1 MEGKIPDRS
10 DVPVN
15 WRMKETW
22 AASVK
27 RHTIGGLIW
36 TLLAF
41 LLAIMISVCQTSCA
55 TAPTPAFVPIEPWGG
70 VDFKREILESGPG
83 DDMPVEVKLGELRQ
97 AVFDSENLDGMIEL
111 ANAMQGDL
119 RTVIPEYNRAV
130 EWIEL
135 ELRLRRYRM
144 GVVAGGFLAAFFG
157 GIAIG
162 AGL

>member
-1 MEGKIPDRS
+1 MEGKIPNRS

-15 WRMKETW
+15 WRMEETW
-22 AASVK
+22 LASVK
-27 RHTIGGLIW
+27 RHTIGGCIW
-36 TLLAF
+36 TALAF
-41 LLAIMISVCQTSCA
+41 LMAIMISVCQTSCA
-55 TAPTPAFVPIEPWGG
+55 TAPTPTFVPIESWGG

-97 AVFDSENLDGMIEL
+97 AVFDSENLDGMIGL
-111 ANAMQGDL
+111 ANVMQEDL
-119 RTVIPEYNRAV
+119 RTVIPEHNRAV

-135 ELRLRRYRM
+135 ELRLRRYRV
-144 GVVAGGFLAAFFG
+144 GVVAGGFLAALFG